1 MKYGLKAARQ
11 LLAENMPKGIFPS
24 RSYSLVR
31 DKERQQLFL
40 YEICIFQED
49 SEICCR

>member
-24 RSYSLVR
+24 RSYSSER
-31 DKERQQLFL
+31 DKKRHIQYMGL
-40 YEICIFQED
+40 ICTQNTGHIFMN
-49 SEICCR
+49 